1 MKQIT
6 ELTEKEILALT
17 DDQLLNMVKYKMAE
31 DGIKILEKPIVPVYE
46 PLPVKDDIAF
56 SIGGLNFFTKDE
68 KVAKELSA
76 LMMKNGDKFLNSS
89 YTTDYNNKFL
99 KEMDEYSIKSFG
111 KIEEV
116 GFYTRDRIGV
126 INGMIA
132 ANKKLKEDY
141 EAKLAEYN
149 SANDEADYIRVDIY
163 DRFREVRDKFAKME
177 ELKHQYASYL
187 SLAGGN
193 ATIAMNFL
201 KKAYNVSEEAEYYV
215 VGKEMPEIVETT
227 SND

>member
-31 DGIKILEKPIVPVYE
+31 DGIKILEKPEQPTYQ

-56 SIGGLNFFTKDE
+56 SIGGLNFYTKDE

-76 LMMKNGDKFLNSS
+76 LMMKSGDKFLNSS

-116 GFYTRDRIGV
+116 DFYTRDRIGV
-126 INGMIA
+126 INEIVA
-132 ANKKLKEDY
+132 RNKKLKEDY

-149 SANDEADYIRVDIY
+149 AANDEADYIRIDIY
-163 DRFREVRDKFAKME
+163 DRFREVRDKFAKMD
-177 ELKHQYASYL
+177 ELKHMYGVYL
-187 SLAGGN
+187 SLADGN

-215 VGKEMPEIVETT
+215 VGKEMPQIEETI